1 MLDSLPDAALPF
13 WAYKSRCLKI
23 GRKWCRQIIHGL
35 RAATG
40 AYIEYVRIIRFAHPF
55 GAALKCVQNAM
66 RFMRAQPGIKLAS
79 KLARNPA
86 PKKSQQKLAKVI
98 LEAM

>member
-23 GRKWCRQIIHGL
+23 GRKWRRQIIHGL

-86 PKKSQQKLAKVI
+86 KKKSQQKLAKII

>member
-23 GRKWCRQIIHGL
+23 GRKWRRQIIHGL
-35 RAATG
+35 RAAS
-40 AYIEYVRIIRFAHPF
+40 P
-55 GAALKCVQNAM
+55 K
-66 RFMRAQPGIKLAS
+66 PS
-79 KLARNPA
+79 
-86 PKKSQQKLAKVI
+86 PKKSQQKLAKII